1 MSDDIR
7 ELTAS
12 DFNHAIS
19 REQRIRLISGEWRA
33 GDMTA
38 LRQYLG
44 LSQKQFAGRIGIS
57 INTLQNW
64 EQGRRTPDGPAKAL
78 LRLLVK
84 HPRLVL
90 DDLENAS

>member
-1 MSDDIR
+1 MGYEIQ
-7 ELTAS
+7 ELTAG
-12 DFNHAIS
+12 DFDRAIP
-19 REQRIRLISGEWRA
+19 REQRIRLMSGEWISD
-33 GDMTA
+33 DMPA
-38 LRQYLG
+38 LRRYLG
-44 LSQKQFAGRIGIS
+44 LSQKQFAERIGIS

-64 EQGRRTPDGPAKAL
+64 EQGRRKPDGPAKAL

>member
-1 MSDDIR
+1 MIEEVR
-7 ELTAS
+7 ELTT
-12 DFNHAIS
+12 DVFDRAIF
-19 REQRIRLISGEWRA
+19 REQRTRLISGEWQA

-38 LRQYLG
+38 LRRCLG
-44 LSQKQFAGRIGIS
+44 LSQKQPAERIGIS

-64 EQGRRTPDGPAKAL
+64 EQGRRNPDGPAKAL

-90 DDLENAS
+90 DDMENAS

>member
-1 MSDDIR
+1 MSDEIQ
-7 ELTAS
+7 ELS
-12 DFNHAIS
+12 LKDFERAIT
-19 REQRIRLISGEWRA
+19 REQRLRLVSGEWET
-33 GDMTA
+33 GDLAA
-38 LRQYLG
+38 LREYLG

-64 EQGRRTPDGPAKAL
+64 EQGRRSPDGPAKAL

-90 DDLENAS
+90 HDLENVS

>member
-1 MSDDIR
+1 MSDEIR
-7 ELTAS
+7 EVAAR
-12 DFNHAIS
+12 DFERAIT
-19 REQRIRLISGEWRA
+19 RQQRLRLISGEWLS
-33 GDMTA
+33 GDVA
-38 LRQYLG
+38 VLRKYLG
-44 LSQKQFAGRIGIS
+44 LSQKEFAGRIGIS

-84 HPRLVL
+84 HPRLAL